1 MRKKTIFITGAGAGI
16 GAATARLFA
25 EAGWQVGL
33 FDRDFAAVSVL
44 SHQIGH
50 DRAMAGSLD
59 VGNPKQWYSALEGFI
74 KWAGQ
79 LDVLLN
85 NAGILYSGAF
95 EHTPLDDHAR
105 TIQVN
110 VNGVLNGCH
119 SAFPYLSSNP
129 HGARVINLSSVS
141 AIYGQTNL
149 ASYSASK
156 FAVRGLTEALDGEWK
171 THNIRVMDIMPLFVQ
186 TAMVTNMDAGSIKK
200 MGVHLS
206 AEDVAK
212 VIYKAAT
219 ANRWIAPTH
228 WPVGLTSKA
237 LYHLSGVTP
246 DPLNKLVNRWLG
258 QH

>member
-33 FDRDFAAVSVL
+33 FDRDFAAVTQL
-44 SHQIGH
+44 AREIGH

-59 VGNPKQWYSALEGFI
+59 VSNTKQWHSALDGFVQ
-74 KWAGQ
+74 WAGQ

-95 EHTPLDDHAR
+95 ENTSLEDHSR

-119 SAFPYLSSNP
+119 SGFEHLKANT
-129 HGARVINLSSVS
+129 HGARIINLSSTS

-156 FAVRGLTEALDGEWK
+156 FAVRGLTEALDNEWK
-171 THNIRVMDIMPLFVQ
+171 SHNIRVMDIMPMFVQ
-186 TAMVTNMDAGSIKK
+186 TAMVTNMDAGSIEK

-219 ANRWIAPTH
+219 ANRWLAPTH
-228 WPVGLTSKA
+228 WPVGLTSKT
-237 LYHLSGVTP
+237 LYHLSGITP
-246 DPLNKLVNRWLG
+246 DPLNKLINRWLG

>member
-33 FDRDFAAVSVL
+33 FDRDFTAVTQL
-44 SHQIGH
+44 AREIGH

-59 VGNPKQWYSALEGFI
+59 VGNAKQWHSALDGFVH
-74 KWAGQ
+74 WAGQ

-95 EHTPLDDHAR
+95 ENTPLEHHSR

-119 SAFPYLSSNP
+119 SAFQHLNANP
-129 HGARVINLSSVS
+129 HGARVINLSSTS

-149 ASYSASK
+149 ASYSSSK
-156 FAVRGLTEALDGEWK
+156 FAVRGLTEALDNEWK
-171 THNIRVMDIMPLFVQ
+171 PHNIRVMDIMPMFVQ
-186 TAMVTNMDAGSIKK
+186 TAMVTNMDAGSIEK

-206 AEDVAK
+206 AEDVAN

-219 ANRWIAPTH
+219 TNRWLAPTH

-246 DPLNKLVNRWLG
+246 DPLNKMINRWLG

>member
-1 MRKKTIFITGAGAGI
+1 MSKKSIFITGAGAGI

-25 EAGWQVGL
+25 ESGWQVGL
-33 FDRDFAAVSVL
+33 FDQNFAAVAKL
-44 SHQIGH
+44 AQEIGS
-50 DRAMAGSLD
+50 DRAMAGSLN
-59 VGNPKQWYSALEGFI
+59 VGNAQQWQSALDAFVS
-74 KWAGQ
+74 WAGQ

-95 EHTPLDDHAR
+95 ENTRLVDHVR
-105 TIQVN
+105 TMQVN
-110 VNGVLNGCH
+110 INGVLNGCH
-119 SAFPYLSSNP
+119 SAFPHLKANP
-129 HGARVINLSSVS
+129 HGARVINLSSAS

-171 THNIRVMDIMPLFVQ
+171 TYQIRVMDIMPMFVQ

-200 MGVHLS
+200 MGVHLN
-206 AEDVAK
+206 ADDVAQ

-219 ANRWIAPTH
+219 AHRMLAPTH

-237 LYHLSGVTP
+237 L
-246 DPLNKLVNRWLG
+246 
-258 QH
+258 

>member
-33 FDRDFAAVSVL
+33 FDRDFAAVTQL
-44 SHQIGH
+44 ACEIGH

-59 VGNPKQWYSALEGFI
+59 VGNPKQWHSALEGFVQ
-74 KWAGQ
+74 WAGT

-95 EHTPLDDHAR
+95 ERTSLEDHSR

-119 SAFPYLSSNP
+119 SGFEHLKANT
-129 HGARVINLSSVS
+129 HGARVINLSSTS

-156 FAVRGLTEALDGEWK
+156 FAVRGLTEALDNEWK
-171 THNIRVMDIMPLFVQ
+171 PHNIRVMDIMPMFVQ
-186 TAMVTNMDAGSIKK
+186 TAMVTNMDAGSIEK

-219 ANRWIAPTH
+219 ANRWLAPTH
-228 WPVGLTSKA
+228 WPVGLTSKT
-237 LYHLSGVTP
+237 LYHLSGITP
-246 DPLNKLVNRWLG
+246 DPLNKLINRWLG

>member
-33 FDRDFAAVSVL
+33 FDRDFAAVTRL
-44 SHQIGH
+44 AQEIGH

-59 VGNPKQWYSALEGFI
+59 VSNPKQWRSALDGFMH
-74 KWAGQ
+74 WAGQ

-95 EHTPLDDHAR
+95 ENTSLEDHAR
-105 TIQVN
+105 TFSVNIQ
-110 VNGVLNGCH
+110 GVTNGCH
-119 SAFPYLSSNP
+119 SGFEHLKANRY
-129 HGARVINLSSVS
+129 GARVINLSSAS
-141 AIYGQTNL
+141 AIYGQSNL

-156 FAVRGLTEALDGEWK
+156 FAVRGLTEALDSEWQP
-171 THNIRVMDIMPLFVQ
+171 HNIRVMDIMPLFVQ

-200 MGVHLS
+200 MGVHLTS
-206 AEDVAK
+206 EDVAK
-212 VIYKAAT
+212 VVYKAAT
-219 ANRWIAPTH
+219 ANRFFAPTH

-246 DPLNKLVNRWLG
+246 DPLNKLINRWLA
-258 QH
+258 H